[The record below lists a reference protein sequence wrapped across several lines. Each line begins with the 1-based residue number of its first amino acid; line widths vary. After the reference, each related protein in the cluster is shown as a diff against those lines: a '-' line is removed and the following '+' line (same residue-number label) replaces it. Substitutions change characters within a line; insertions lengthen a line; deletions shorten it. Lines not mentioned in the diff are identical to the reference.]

1 MLHLRDSVHWLSCS
15 WREKEEKQGRHKK
28 HCELGKIRGHGMG
41 WTSYKKY
48 QLSKTLRKPV
58 ILKELQRLIWSDF
71 AQRVHKMRPYKNTWK
86 ANCLK
91 KKIPSQ
97 PTLVIVQF

>member
-1 MLHLRDSVHWLSCS
+1 
-15 WREKEEKQGRHKK
+15 
-28 HCELGKIRGHGMG
+28 MG

-71 AQRVHKMRPYKNTWK
+71 AQRVHKMRPYKNTK
-86 ANCLK
+86 SKLLK